1 MGCLGLSFSY
11 LSVLFLHSYLCGWI
25 RSWLWQVSL
34 GTWDLSSPTGDWTFV
49 LCIERQILNR
59 WTPREVPVEFFV
71 YSGYPFF
78 VLCAAITFPQSV
90 MVLSPS
96 CPLYPLM
103 WFCPMQMLEWGQSML
118 PHSGCCLTQH
128 LSIHVSEKTW
138 NRFQGHPLRWEKQ
151 DSFSSFSPPT
161 AFSVSMCLFFRTVI
175 TGWLRAAEIYF
186 LTVEE
191 ARGLKSKC
199 WQSWLEETKIE
210 KDTCTPAFI
219 AALLTVARVWKQ
231 PRCLSIDEWIK
242 KLWYIYTMEYYS
254 AIKRNTS
261 VLMRW
266 MNLEPIIPSVVSQ
279 KKKNKYCV

>member
-1 MGCLGLSFSY
+1 MCY
-11 LSVLFLHSYLCGWI
+11 HY
-25 RSWLWQVSL
+25 
-34 GTWDLSSPTGDWTFV
+34 
-49 LCIERQILNR
+49 
-59 WTPREVPVEFFV
+59 
-71 YSGYPFF
+71 
-78 VLCAAITFPQSV
+78 FPQSV

-96 CPLYPLM
+96 CPLYPPM

-138 NRFQGHPLRWEKQ
+138 NRFQGHPVRWEKQ

-279 KKKNKYCV
+279 KKKNKYRVWCTYMESLSCVRLLVTPWTCGRLLCPWDSPGKNTGVGCHSLLQRIFPT